1 MFSPCLSLLVGRL
14 SISNG
19 FIVGSGFSSYIASS
33 FLVLCV
39 VFVWCRACLF
49 DVFVAF
55 LSQAL
60 LLLRSPSGFS
70 KLFASNFI
78 YLLIGF
84 CASAPPLLSPMVLRV
99 TEVTAMHLQAFSL
112 AFVILGVLQ
121 SCGSQFLLRTSVRK
135 IILYGRRTAL
145 LLALRQS
152 FYFALPLFFLYG
164 LFVIVL
170 SVFAFAPSSFRLD
183 FVDVDVL
190 RFLLLMSFGLFPSAM
205 VSLWHALFNVR
216 RFLAFNVASRI
227 SALIVSALTIVWL
240 TFMYGVVGASVGLAV
255 SPFIAMLSFC
265 LVVLY
270 FPGLGFRNVG
280 SKYMG

>member
-1 MFSPCLSLLVGRL
+1 
-14 SISNG
+14 
-19 FIVGSGFSSYIASS
+19 
-33 FLVLCV
+33 
-39 VFVWCRACLF
+39 
-49 DVFVAF
+49 
-55 LSQAL
+55 
-60 LLLRSPSGFS
+60 
-70 KLFASNFI
+70 
-78 YLLIGF
+78 
-84 CASAPPLLSPMVLRV
+84 MVLRV

-135 IILYGRRTAL
+135 IILYGRRTSL

-205 VSLWHALFNVR
+205 VSLCMLC
-216 RFLAFNVASRI
+216 LM
-227 SALIVSALTIVWL
+227 SAVFWL
-240 TFMYGVVGASVGLAV
+240 L
-255 SPFIAMLSFC
+255 ML
-265 LVVLY
+265 L
-270 FPGLGFRNVG
+270 LGYRL
-280 SKYMG
+280 

>member
-19 FIVGSGFSSYIASS
+19 FIVGSGFSNYIASS

-49 DVFVAF
+49 DVFVAV

-135 IILYGRRTAL
+135 IILYGRRASL
-145 LLALRQS
+145 LLALPKVLFCS
-152 FYFALPLFFLYG
+152 PLFFLYG